1 METNGIMNYKS
12 YVVCIE
18 LNTKAAVERFENM
31 RSAVVNNNLL
41 KIMDNVYILQTSYM
55 VTSSQLRDSIIS
67 YMGSQNFNLFIM
79 KSSIDASWRIS
90 SNIDMR
96 LKELV

>member
-18 LNTKAAVERFENM
+18 LNTNAAVERFENM